1 MRQEIADA
9 LKSALKGGDKERVS
23 TLRMAQAAIKDRN
36 IANRGAGKGEAD
48 DTEVVGVLT
57 RMVKQRED
65 AAQQFAEGGR
75 PELAE
80 KERREIVTIRGFLPA
95 QMDDAAVAAAAE
107 AAVAEIGASTPK
119 DMGAVLGLLKKR
131 YAGKMDFGK
140 ASGVVKGL
148 LAG

>member
-9 LKSALKGGDKERVS
+9 LKSAMRGGDKERVS
-23 TLRMAQAAIKDRN
+23 TLRMVQAAIKDRD
-36 IANRGAGKGEAD
+36 IANRGMGKSEAD
-48 DTEVVGVLT
+48 DTEVVGILT
-57 RMVKQRED
+57 KMVKQRED
-65 AAQQFAEGGR
+65 AAKQFTDGGR

-80 KERREIVTIRGFLPA
+80 KERNEIAMIRDFLPV
-95 QMDDAAVAAAAE
+95 QMDDAAIAEAAK
-107 AAVAEIGASTPK
+107 AAVAEIGATSQK

-131 YAGKMDFGK
+131 HAGKMDFGK